1 MKNEFIV
8 GCNYWASNAGVYM
21 WRCWDEATVESDLRQ
36 ISECGIDTLRV
47 FPLWC
52 DFQPITRLV
61 GSVDSEMRIGD
72 SPLDETPEG
81 IAGVDPVM
89 ISRFE
94 RFVIL
99 AQKYNIN
106 LLVCL
111 INGWMSGRMFFPP
124 AFYNSNP
131 ITNKTAVK
139 WEIRFVKYMV
149 ERFREYK
156 NIVAWEAG
164 NETNVMCWM
173 EGEKTPKD
181 EYLVWLNT
189 IVNTIKSVDN
199 SRPVVAGIHGLSL
212 DGFISPSDIAEI
224 CDVLTVHPYPAFV
237 PHCFVDGIDTMKARL
252 HSAAELNFYSDIGG
266 KPCLCEE
273 IGTLGSSLGCDE
285 SVASYIRANL
295 NSLWAN
301 GGTGLMW
308 WCSHDQNELDFAP
321 YDWCCV
327 ERELGLIRNDKTL
340 KPVALEAQAMRSF
353 VDNTAALPERQRDAV
368 CVLSRH
374 QDSWAVAYGS
384 FILSKQAGFDI
395 RFADGMKTIPHSDIY
410 MLPCIS
416 GDYVPKRTQN
426 ELLNRV
432 YEEGATLYI
441 SWDGALISEIEKIT
455 GLKVTSNK
463 ERRSPAAVHFECG
476 LDVSLSCP
484 RRLDMQSVGAEV
496 LAAESDLNP
505 ALSCNRYGKGKI
517 YFLPFALEKS
527 LVDEQGSLDCGA
539 GQEYYKIYE
548 LIFRDSLKRRV
559 ISKSSPMFGL
569 TEHSIDQNTCIVA
582 AVNYGDSDAALQITL
597 DKGWE
602 FDNPADADINVKNGG
617 IRLIKINKL

>member
-1 MKNEFIV
+1 MKNDFIV

-21 WRCWDEATVESDLRQ
+21 WRNWDEATVESDLKL
-36 ISECGIDTLRV
+36 ISQCGIDTLRV

-61 GSVDSEMRIGD
+61 GSVDDEMRIGD
-72 SPLDETPEG
+72 SVLDETPEG
-81 IAGVDPVM
+81 LAGVDPVM
-89 ISRFE
+89 IE
-94 RFVIL
+94 RFGRFVEL
-99 AQKYNIN
+99 CEKYNIN

-149 ERFREYK
+149 EHFRDRK

-164 NETNVMCWM
+164 NETNVLSWV
-173 EGEKTPKD
+173 EGEKTPRD
-181 EYLVWLNT
+181 EYLVWLAT

-199 SRPVVAGIHGLSL
+199 TRPVVAGMHGLSL
-212 DGFISPSDIAEI
+212 GGFISPFDIAEI

-237 PHCFVDGIDTMKARL
+237 PHCFVDGIDTMKSRL
-252 HSAAELNFYSDIGG
+252 HSAAELNFYSDIGS

-273 IGTLGSSLGCDE
+273 IGTLGSSIGCEE
-285 SVASYIRANL
+285 SVAEYIRANF

-301 GGTGLMW
+301 SGTGLMW
-308 WCSHDQNELDFAP
+308 WCSHDQYELDFPP

-340 KPVALEAQAMRSF
+340 KPVAFEAQAMRRF
-353 VDNTAALPERQRDAV
+353 VDNNSTLPDRQRDAV
-368 CVLSRH
+368 CILSGG
-374 QDSWAVAYGS
+374 QDNWAVAYGS
-384 FILSKQAGFDI
+384 FVLSKQAGFDI
-395 RFADGMKTIPHSDIY
+395 RFADGMKKIPKSDIY

-426 ELLNRV
+426 ELMRRV
-432 YEEGATLYI
+432 YEEGATLYV
-441 SWDGALISEIEKIT
+441 SWDEAIVSDIEKIT

-463 ERRSPAAVHFECG
+463 KRNTSASVHFKCG
-476 LDVSLSCP
+476 LDLSLSCG
-484 RRLDMQSVGAEV
+484 RRLDLQPVGAEII
-496 LAAESDLNP
+496 ATEDDGNP
-505 ALSCNRYGKGKI
+505 ALVCNRYGKGKI
-517 YFLPFALEKS
+517 YFLPFCLEKS
-527 LVDEQGSLDCGA
+527 LVDEQGALDCGA
-539 GQEYYKIYE
+539 GKEYYKIYE

-559 ISKSSPMFGL
+559 ISKSSPFFGL
-569 TEHSIDQNTCIVA
+569 TEHIIDQDTCIVA
-582 AVNYGDSDAALQITL
+582 AVNYQSQEGTLQMVL
-597 DKGWE
+597 DKGWQ
-602 FDNPADADINVKNGG
+602 FSNPDDANITVESGG
-617 IRLIKINKL
+617 IRLIKIKKI